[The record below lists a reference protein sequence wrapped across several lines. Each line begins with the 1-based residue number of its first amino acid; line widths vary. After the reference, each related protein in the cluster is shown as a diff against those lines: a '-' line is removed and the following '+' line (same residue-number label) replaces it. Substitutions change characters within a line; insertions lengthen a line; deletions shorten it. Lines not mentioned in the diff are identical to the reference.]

1 MNYYTTV
8 ESPVGTLTLVSDGE
22 AVTALDF
29 PLWRGC
35 PRTAA
40 EGTKAPDLPVFRQ
53 TERWLAAY
61 FAGKD
66 PGPVPPIRT
75 AGTAFQERVWAKL
88 RAIPYGE
95 VTTYGRIAEAIA
107 AETGRRQSAQ
117 AVGGAVGRNPV
128 AILIP
133 CHRVVGSGGSLTG
146 FGGGLD
152 AKICLLETEG
162 VNMEKLYRPKKGTA
176 L

>member
-1 MNYYTTV
+1 MRYYTTV
-8 ESPVGTLTLVSDGE
+8 ESPVGTLSVVSDGE

-29 PLWRGC
+29 PLRRGR
-35 PRTAA
+35 PRPAA
-40 EGTKAPDLPVFRQ
+40 EGTWAPDLPVFRQ

-61 FAGKD
+61 FTGED

-75 AGTAFQERVWAKL
+75 AGSVFQERVWAKL
-88 RAIPYGE
+88 REIPYGE
-95 VTTYGRIAEAIA
+95 VTTYGRIADAIA
-107 AETGRRQSAQ
+107 GETGRRQSAQ

-152 AKICLLETEG
+152 AKVRLLETEG
-162 VNMEKLYRPKKGTA
+162 VDMTRLFRPKKGIA